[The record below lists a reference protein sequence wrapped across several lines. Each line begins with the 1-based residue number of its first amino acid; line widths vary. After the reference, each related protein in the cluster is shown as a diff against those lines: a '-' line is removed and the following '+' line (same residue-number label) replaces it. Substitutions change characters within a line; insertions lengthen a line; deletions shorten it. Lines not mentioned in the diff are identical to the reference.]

1 MPDVAAEIVVGGDLG
16 RITLDADRAVVVGRE
31 RRFEKGAL
39 VGPGR
44 FRLGA
49 AIEWIPYVKIM
60 ITIS

>member
-49 AIEWIPYVKIM
+49 AIDWISDIKIM
-60 ITIS
+60 IMIS